1 MSIFDSAAV
10 VVHREGGKAV
20 RSKRREPV
28 ACGVD
33 IGSINVKVVAIDREG
48 AVRARASRPT
58 PRDSQ
63 GLSIEGTVLFDTVE
77 ALIVEACA
85 DGYEAHALCTAGVG
99 EDGLLMDA
107 DLRPLTTALAWFDPQ
122 RQEILRSLRTQLN
135 EEEVFDAANDAART
149 IVGWLWARQQPGP
162 EAARTWIAVADL
174 PAVVWTGR
182 PFLSDTLASRTG
194 AWRASGRTWASDRV
208 VASLG
213 SDELLPTVMSAG
225 DIVGTVTS
233 SSLQSAGVVMGDA
246 VVVVGEHDHLV
257 GGWGVDQMVPGAVLD
272 SMGTAEVVVAHSP
285 SAPSVRSEDVDITP
299 GIRSTGT
306 TLLRVVELARNV
318 AWAAQEPAVARWIHA
333 LLDGTA
339 HPAPVLEAGYF
350 RPGRHGSNPP
360 SYSLDAPRDPRARAS
375 AVLGAL
381 ACAERESVHAVWGGA
396 ADPQAVRLAGGWV
409 RSPGWLKIKEASN
422 GYRAEPIHE
431 PEVTAVGAALLAA
444 TARGWEPNPATAL
457 AGSSAV
463 GRQ

>member
-1 MSIFDSAAV
+1 
-10 VVHREGGKAV
+10 
-20 RSKRREPV
+20 V

-33 IGSINVKVVAIDREG
+33 IGSTNVKVVAIDREG

-63 GLSIEGTVLFDTVE
+63 GLSIKGTVLFDTVE

-85 DGYEAHALCTAGVG
+85 DSHEAQALCTAGIG

-107 DLRPLTTALAWFDPQ
+107 DLRPLTTALAWFDPR
-122 RQEILRSLRTQLN
+122 RQGIFRTLRTQLN
-135 EEEVFDAANDAART
+135 DEEVFDVASDAART
-149 IVGWLWARQQPGP
+149 IVGWLWARQQPGS

-174 PAVVWTGR
+174 PAVLWTGR

-194 AWRASGRTWASDRV
+194 AWGASGRTWASDRV
-208 VASLG
+208 AASLG
-213 SDELLPTVMSAG
+213 SEELLPTVMPAG

-233 SSLQSAGVVMGDA
+233 SFLQSAGAVVADAA
-246 VVVVGEHDHLV
+246 VVVGGHDHPV
-257 GGWGVDQMVPGAVLD
+257 GGWGVDRMVPGAVLD
-272 SMGTAEVVVAHSP
+272 SMGTAEVVVAQSP
-285 SAPSVRSEDVDITP
+285 SAPSLRSEDVDIAP

-318 AWAAQEPAVARWIHA
+318 AWAAQDPAVARWIHA

-339 HPAPVLEAGYF
+339 HPEPVLEAGYF
-350 RPGRHGSNPP
+350 RPGRHGTSPP
-360 SYSLDAPRDPRARAS
+360 CYALDAPRDPRARAS

-381 ACAERESVHAVWGGA
+381 ACAGRESVDAVCGGTV
-396 ADPQAVRLAGGWV
+396 DPHAVRLAGGWV
-409 RSPGWLKIKEASN
+409 RSPGWLEIKEATN
-422 GYRAEPIHE
+422 GYSAEPIVE

-457 AGSSAV
+457 GGASTVAC
-463 GRQ
+463 Q